1 MLLKSSSEWRSRI
14 MSYIVSFVKFWYDFI
29 IGDDWLIAALVVV
42 TLCVLAIVHR
52 SNLWWVLPIVV
63 AVALGAS
70 LWRATRTAD

>member
-1 MLLKSSSEWRSRI
+1 